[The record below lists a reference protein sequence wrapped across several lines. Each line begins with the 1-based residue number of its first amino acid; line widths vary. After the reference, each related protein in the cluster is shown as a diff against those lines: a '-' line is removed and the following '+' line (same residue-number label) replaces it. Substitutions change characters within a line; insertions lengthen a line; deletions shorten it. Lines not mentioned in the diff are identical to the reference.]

1 MIFDLMFAGDP
12 LKATDVSGG
21 TTTIVVDAAA
31 PQQAVLRSPRRG
43 PAAGQ
48 EALYLDGWT
57 TWVER
62 RGRAREDVNVRLS
75 TWFAPRAIAGG
86 DARGFTALI
95 DATDG
100 AGGVA
105 LGHSCTGHVAGAVAG
120 ELFVGELRLERDRW
134 HYLEL
139 LVLDGAVHLYLDG
152 RPAGVWATA
161 VAAVTV
167 PPVILVGR
175 SADAPRIAGVVR
187 TAVANGA
194 LARATVEMISSD
206 VTDSNF
212 PGPPDTAVVGG
223 DVDTDPD
230 RSRYG
235 ADPYRPIAHVTAA
248 QGWMNEPHAAI
259 QIGGV
264 HHIFWQHNPTGPY
277 WGDIAWG
284 HAVSTD
290 LAHWRDEPMALA
302 PADTTVA
309 PHGIWSGSSVRGAGG
324 EHLLFF
330 TAGDMSR
337 SPDQSIAVARPRG
350 RGWDADRHAV
360 LSMPDSVPGR
370 REPLIPGQFRDPFVW
385 REGERWFLTVG
396 AGLSGVGGVALLF
409 ASSDGT
415 RWEQRPP
422 LLVGDVSAFPATGVM
437 WELPVLLPIGVGV
450 DGRARHALFVA
461 PWWAGPNEHHLQH
474 VWHWVGVWDAA
485 AGVFEPDH
493 DEPREFDGGGH
504 LTGPS
509 GTVLEDGRAVL
520 WSITQDK
527 RSMTELADSGWAHN
541 AGWPLQLG
549 LHADGE
555 IGVKPV
561 AELASL
567 RRERREPGADHDLAR
582 GRHLDIELDVVG
594 GGFEIDVLRSAD
606 GREATVLGVSDTAVW
621 VDRTRS
627 SLADEHTEAR
637 RSLARRRR
645 PAVHARIVI
654 DGSMIEM
661 YIDDR
666 VSMTTRAYP
675 VSGDA
680 DGVRLRLAP
689 AARVERLE
697 IHVLGHAF
705 DRAAEGA
712 AAPSSM
718 PPVAREEPR
727 RVR

>member
-1 MIFDLMFAGDP
+1 MIFDLTFAGDP
-12 LKATDVSGG
+12 LAAIDASGG
-21 TTTIVVDAAA
+21 IVEIVVDADGA
-31 PQQAVLRSPRRG
+31 QRDVLRAPRKG

-57 TWVER
+57 SWVTR
-62 RGRAREDVNVRLS
+62 RGPTREDVNVRLS
-75 TWFAPRAIAGG
+75 TWFAPRSIAGG

-95 DATDG
+95 DATDKSGG
-100 AGGVA
+100 AA
-105 LGHSCTGHVAGAVAG
+105 LGHSRTGHVAGIVAG
-120 ELFVGELRLERDRW
+120 ELFVGDLRLDRDRW
-134 HYLEL
+134 HHLEL
-139 LVLDGAVHLYLDG
+139 LVGDRAAHLYLDG
-152 RPAGVWATA
+152 RPAGAWVTA
-161 VAAVTV
+161 VSAVTI

-194 LARATVEMISSD
+194 LARATVEPLA
-206 VTDSNF
+206 
-212 PGPPDTAVVGG
+212 PGARGPSLPEPLEGALAAGRVDTA
-223 DVDTDPD
+223 PA
-230 RSRYG
+230 RSRYR

-259 QIGGV
+259 QVDGL

-277 WGDIAWG
+277 WGDIAWA
-284 HAVSTD
+284 HAVSSD

-309 PHGIWSGSSVRGAGG
+309 PHGIWSGSSVRDANG

-337 SPDQSIAVARPRG
+337 FPDQAVAVARPRD
-350 RGWDADRHAV
+350 RGWRADPHAV
-360 LSMPDSVPGR
+360 LSMPDSVPGWAA
-370 REPLIPGQFRDPFVW
+370 PLIPGQFRDPFVW

-396 AGLSGVGGVALLF
+396 AGLAGVGGVALLF
-409 ASSDGT
+409 ESSNGT
-415 RWEQRPP
+415 QWEQRPP
-422 LLVGDVSAFPATGVM
+422 LLVGDVGAFPATGVM
-437 WELPVLLPIGVGV
+437 WELPVLLPIGVGA

-527 RSMTELADSGWAHN
+527 RSMPELAASGWAHN

-549 LHADGE
+549 LHPDGE
-555 IGVKPV
+555 LSVKPV
-561 AELASL
+561 TQLASL
-567 RRERREPGADHDLAR
+567 RRERREPGTGRDLAR
-582 GRHLDIELDVVG
+582 GRHLDIELDLAD
-594 GGFEIDVLRSAD
+594 GGFEIEVLRSAD
-606 GREATVLGVSDTAVW
+606 GREATVLGVSDTEVW

-627 SLADEHTEAR
+627 SLAEEHTEAR
-637 RSLARRRR
+637 RSFARRPRR
-645 PAVHARIVI
+645 ALRARIVV

-680 DGVRLRLAP
+680 VGVRLRLAP

-697 IHVLGHAF
+697 VHALGHAF
-705 DRAAEGA
+705 DRDPAAVGDTEPSA
-712 AAPSSM
+712 AAPL
-718 PPVAREEPR
+718 A
-727 RVR
+727 